1 MYMFRYLFLE
11 TCLSTFRVEESIQ
24 QLQHRVSNLRA
35 QREVLTITKEY
46 LEEEVRRSTHCNT
59 ISIDVPLPPSC
70 PANPRTAPNSV
81 FSKLNL
87 LTYQLE
93 DFVTQSEKSRHQC
106 LVTRSPE
113 DCHTYTT
120 EYDLVTSLMD
130 IYAELYFEV
139 KFVETSLN
147 HRDFT
152 IPALSSRIASLNEEI
167 DLLESFLQ
175 LTLITPPLS
184 DEDLEDNYPSELH
197 TSAIGVTDFQFSST
211 LNKTNRHGYDFALPD
226 SVKDRLLWHLDPS
239 STTFVSD
246 EDLQEYMD
254 TLDHMNSVKTNI
266 TVTVKKVDIERK
278 WFKPTLFSY
287 SYFTLV
293 SLCLLSSYAIIH

>member
-1 MYMFRYLFLE
+1 MF
-11 TCLSTFRVEESIQ
+11 SNFRVEESIQ

-46 LEEEVRRSTHCNT
+46 LDEEVRQSTHCNT

-70 PANPRTAPNSV
+70 PTNPRSDPNSI
-81 FSKLNL
+81 FSKLTL

-93 DFVTQSEKSRHQC
+93 DFVTQSERSRYQC

-113 DCHTYTT
+113 DCHTYTID
-120 EYDLVTSLMD
+120 YDLVTSLMD

-152 IPALSSRIASLNEEI
+152 IPALSSRIASLNKEI
-167 DLLESFLQ
+167 DLLESFIQ
-175 LTLITPPLS
+175 LTLISPPLS
-184 DEDLEDNYPSELH
+184 EQVLEDNYPPEIQ
-197 TSAIGVTDFQFSST
+197 TTAIGVTDFQYSST
-211 LNKTNRHGYDFALPD
+211 IKKLNIHDYDFALPD
-226 SVKDRLLWHLDPS
+226 SIKDRLLWHLDPT
-239 STTFVSD
+239 STTFVS
-246 EDLQEYMD
+246 EEVLQEYKD
-254 TLDHMNSVKTNI
+254 IFDHMNTVKTNI

-278 WFKPTLFSY
+278 WFKPMLFSH

-293 SLCLLSSYAIIH
+293 SFC